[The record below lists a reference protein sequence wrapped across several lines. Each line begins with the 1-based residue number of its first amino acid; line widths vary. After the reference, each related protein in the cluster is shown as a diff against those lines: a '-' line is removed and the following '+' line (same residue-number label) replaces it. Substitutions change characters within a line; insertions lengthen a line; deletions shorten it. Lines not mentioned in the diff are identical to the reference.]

1 VRRWFEWLTAQQQPR
16 CIFGMGD
23 RWGLPSCCNP

>member
-1 VRRWFEWLTAQQQPR
+1 VRRWFEWLTAQQHPR